1 MGLSVDAEQR
11 LRGSAQL
18 SRDPVV
24 EGAKV
29 ADAPKAVPTFMDTLS
44 KAAGKAFHGG
54 LSGFVAGA
62 LQVMAFMWLRTI
74 MNKQYYVG
82 GSMIDTAKA
91 LWEEGGILRFYQGFG
106 FAVFEAPAARFGDT
120 FANVGVMA
128 LFAGT
133 GVPALVT
140 TIFVS
145 CMSAMWRIV
154 ITPIDTF
161 KTTMQVQGDSALTL
175 LFEKVKTNGILML
188 WTGAA
193 ANFVANVA
201 GNYPWWATFNTI
213 DSLWLEPK
221 DPAWIIIRAGLMGM
235 IASCVS
241 DCISNVFRVLKT
253 VCQASPDAN
262 MTYTDA
268 LKSVIKTDGVIG
280 LFTRG
285 LGTRVFTNVLQGSFF
300 TIAWKLIQKN
310 MA

>member
-1 MGLSVDAEQR
+1 MV
-11 LRGSAQL
+11 
-18 SRDPVV
+18 
-24 EGAKV
+24 
-29 ADAPKAVPTFMDTLS
+29 S

-54 LSGFVAGA
+54 LAGFIAGM
-62 LQVMAFMWLRTI
+62 LQVLAFMWLRTI
-74 MNKQYYVG
+74 MNKQYYTG
-82 GSMIDTAKA
+82 GNMIDTAKA
-91 LWEEGGILRFYQGFG
+91 LWEEGGILRFYQGFC

-120 FANVGVMA
+120 FANVGIMT
-128 LFAGT
+128 LFAGS
-133 GVPALVT
+133 GWPALVT
-140 TIFVS
+140 TILVAI
-145 CMSAMWRIV
+145 MSASWRIV

-161 KTTMQVQGDSALTL
+161 KTVMQVQGDVAFKVL
-175 LFEKVKTNGILML
+175 LDKVKANGIFML

-213 DSLWLEPK
+213 ESVWLEPS
-221 DPAWIIIRAGLMGM
+221 DPTMVIIRAGVMGM
-235 IASCVS
+235 VASCVS

-262 MTYTDA
+262 LTYSDA
-268 LKSVIKTDGVIG
+268 LKSVIKTDGVLG

-285 LGTRVFTNVLQGSFF
+285 LSTRVFTNVLQGSFF